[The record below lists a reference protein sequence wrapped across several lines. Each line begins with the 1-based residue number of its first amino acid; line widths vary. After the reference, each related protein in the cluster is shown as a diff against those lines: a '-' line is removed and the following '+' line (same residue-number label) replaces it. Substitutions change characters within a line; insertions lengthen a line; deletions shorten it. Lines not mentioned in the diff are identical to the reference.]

1 MTIDTTSSGL
11 SGLLFYILVSP
22 AIIHLVLRYLDRSY
36 EKIYGDLGQLE
47 LKAMKI
53 KKILASQTST
63 KRFQP
68 KNRLGGIE

>member
-1 MTIDTTSSGL
+1 MTIDTSSSGL
-11 SGLLFYILVSP
+11 SGLLFYILISP
-22 AIIHLVLRYLDRSY
+22 VIIHLVLRYLDRSY